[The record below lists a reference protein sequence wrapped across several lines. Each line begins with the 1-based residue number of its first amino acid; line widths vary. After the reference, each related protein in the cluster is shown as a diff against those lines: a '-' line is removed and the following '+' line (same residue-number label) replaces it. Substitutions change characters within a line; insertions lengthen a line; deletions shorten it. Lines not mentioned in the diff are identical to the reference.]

1 MSWGFDIDGVVMHVM
16 IVDDQASQ
24 RTLMRSIVKD
34 INESIDV
41 SDVADPVQALLLSQ
55 KNVPD
60 MLILDFRMPKMDGL
74 EFVRRFRRPLSQRDI
89 PVIFISVVNDAAVR
103 EAALS
108 AGVIDYVVKPI
119 QPLDFKAKL
128 KSLIEMRQ
136 HQISQKHR
144 SYSLEHQLNTTL
156 RDNESRERE
165 LFLQM
170 AKLIKI
176 RERHLHMG
184 AELISSYAVLI
195 AESMGLPEDEVRIMA
210 NAVLLHDIG
219 NVAVPDAILN
229 KSEGFTSQERSIMQS
244 HTLHG
249 HSVLQGSRSALLQM
263 AADIALSH
271 HEHWDGTGYPNGLRG
286 NQIPVSARIAA
297 VADMLD
303 ALTSTRAHRPA
314 FPFEEA
320 LRILQSAAGRKL
332 DPAIVNL
339 LLTRKVELQTIYK
352 AAMPEA

>member
-1 MSWGFDIDGVVMHVM
+1 MHVM

-41 SDVADPVQALLLSQ
+41 SDVADPVQALLMSQ

-89 PVIFISVVNDAAVR
+89 PVIFISVVNDASVR

-144 SYSLEHQLNTTL
+144 SYSLEHKLNITL
-156 RDNESRERE
+156 RDTEQRERD
-165 LFLQM
+165 LFLRM
-170 AKLIKI
+170 AKLMKL
-176 RERHLHMG
+176 RESNTN
-184 AELISSYAVLI
+184 ANADLISPYTALI
-195 AESMGLPEDEVRIMA
+195 AEAMSLPEEDVRTMT

-229 KSEGFTSQERSIMQS
+229 KTEALTQRERSIMQS

-249 HSVLQGSRSALLQM
+249 HSVLQGTRSPLLQM

-271 HEHWDGTGYPNGLRG
+271 HEHWDGTGYPHGWRG
-286 NQIPVSARIAA
+286 EDIPISARIAA

-303 ALTSTRAHRPA
+303 ALTSHRPHRAA
-314 FPFEEA
+314 FGFEEA
-320 LRILQSAAGRKL
+320 LRILQAAAGRKL
-332 DPAIVNL
+332 DPTIVNML
-339 LLTRKVELQTIYK
+339 MVRKAELHTIFK
-352 AAMPEA
+352 AASSAI

>member
-1 MSWGFDIDGVVMHVM
+1 MHVM

-34 INESIDV
+34 INENIDV

-55 KNVPD
+55 KNPPD

-89 PVIFISVVNDAAVR
+89 PVIFISVVNDAHVR
-103 EAALS
+103 EAALN

-136 HQISQKHR
+136 HQISQKNR
-144 SYSLEHQLNTTL
+144 SYILEHQLNSAL
-156 RDNESRERE
+156 REIELRERE
-165 LFLQM
+165 LFLRM
-170 AKLIKI
+170 AKLINI
-176 RERHLHMG
+176 RE
-184 AELISSYAVLI
+184 ANIQPDTELLSQYAVLM
-195 AESMGLPEDEVRIMA
+195 AEAMGLPEDEVRIIA
-210 NAVLLHDIG
+210 NAILLHDIG

-229 KSEGFTSQERSIMQS
+229 KPENLSMQERSIMQS

-249 HSVLQGSRSALLQM
+249 HSVLSESQSPLFQM

-271 HEHWDGTGYPNGLRG
+271 HEHWDGSGYPHGVRG
-286 NQIPVSARIAA
+286 NDIPVAARIAA

-303 ALTSTRAHRPA
+303 ALTNSRSYRPA
-314 FPFEEA
+314 FGFEES
-320 LRILQSAAGRKL
+320 LKILQAASGKKL
-332 DPAIVNL
+332 DPTIVNL
-339 LLTRKVELQTIYK
+339 LLIRKSDLESIYK
-352 AAMPEA
+352 AANDMKQIAH